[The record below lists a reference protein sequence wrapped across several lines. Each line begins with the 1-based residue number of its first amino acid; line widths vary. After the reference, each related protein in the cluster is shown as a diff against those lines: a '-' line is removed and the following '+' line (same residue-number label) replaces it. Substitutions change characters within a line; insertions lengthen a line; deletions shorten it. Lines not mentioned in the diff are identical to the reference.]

1 MSKYRLWN
9 VEKNKKTHLGIWERR
24 TEGASVVFV
33 DEHMHGVYI
42 FMAQVNCMLVSFAHN
57 AFNSPPRTLK
67 YIFSLRS

>member
-1 MSKYRLWN
+1 
-9 VEKNKKTHLGIWERR
+9 
-24 TEGASVVFV
+24 VVFV